1 MKRVKIEVG
10 WNHLRSVRI
19 TSCHEYINGWRTI
32 QIFWC
37 FDFFFFDCRLCEQR
51 DHEWRQSPKTSA
63 ERCTH
68 KNISSFIYF
77 FVVRQSCC
85 PDSRSAVFWRPK
97 ILNVIV
103 YGAGECHCNEEE
115 EEGIRMAMLILAVV
129 VVVVVLD
136 ARIGESMRPHAV
148 ITTHSHTHD
157 FLDAIPPLLELLAW
171 SHQML
176 QKIWYTK
183 QWNNKKND
191 DFGPNECNDNND
203 CNGGNINQNRP

>member
-37 FDFFFFDCRLCEQR
+37 FDFFFFFFFDCRLCEQR

-77 FVVRQSCC
+77 FCGTTKLLPRFTVGS
-85 PDSRSAVFWRPK
+85 
-97 ILNVIV
+97 
-103 YGAGECHCNEEE
+103 
-115 EEGIRMAMLILAVV
+115 
-129 VVVVVLD
+129 VLETENSQCY
-136 ARIGESMRPHAV
+136 RLWGGWM
-148 ITTHSHTHD
+148 
-157 FLDAIPPLLELLAW
+157 PL
-171 SHQML
+171 QRRRTRRRR
-176 QKIWYTK
+176 KR
-183 QWNNKKND
+183 
-191 DFGPNECNDNND
+191 
-203 CNGGNINQNRP
+203 NQNGDVDTGGGGGGGRVGCQNRRIDAPPRRHHHTLTHTRLFGCYTSITRIACLKPPNASKNLVYQTME

>member
-10 WNHLRSVRI
+10 WNHLRSVRF
-19 TSCHEYINGWRTI
+19 TSCHEYINGWRTV

-37 FDFFFFDCRLCEQR
+37 FDFFFFLTVDCVSNVIMNEDNHRKLAQR
-51 DHEWRQSPKTSA
+51 DALTKTYLLL
-63 ERCTH
+63 
-68 KNISSFIYF
+68 FIF

-115 EEGIRMAMLILAVV
+115 QEEEENGIRMAMLILAVVV

-148 ITTHSHTHD
+148 ITTHSHTT
-157 FLDAIPPLLELLAW
+157 FW
-171 SHQML
+171 ML
-176 QKIWYTK
+176 YLHY
-183 QWNNKKND
+183 
-191 DFGPNECNDNND
+191 
-203 CNGGNINQNRP
+203 